1 MKIHI
6 VKQGD
11 TLFELSKKYNV
22 PLQKLI
28 EANPQLA
35 NPDRLNIG
43 DKVKIPA
50 VAVTIGGETGNVYKH
65 VVKQGDTLFKL
76 SKAWGLPLQALIA
89 ANPQLSD
96 PNKLKIGEVV
106 NIPSASGGSGGG
118 ASHENPGTVPGA
130 GGKKNTA
137 PIKKVPTDVKPEM
150 TAPKPV
156 KEEKPKTLPV
166 QEKPKEQPI
175 HVEPPKK
182 VPMEIKVEVE
192 QIKYETA
199 KFEPVKYEPVKYA
212 PMKGESLKGEALKG
226 EAMKGEPVAYNPYA
240 NMPMKG
246 EPAAINPYANM
257 PMKGE
262 PATFNPYAYGP
273 MKGEPVAQS
282 SLYPSSYP
290 NPPMPH
296 YAMEQPA
303 SVLPAMGYAPSPC
316 GCSGSTPYTYQPET
330 YHPFYQYPVAAEP
343 VFYDNVPYMQQP
355 ATLPAMDVNYPGISN
370 ANAPLPQAPDLG
382 GAYQEMKGSPVHGYS
397 PYNVSPQYVSPEA
410 YGNMAYPHSMGWQ
423 PGPGYVSPYGA
434 VMPGYQPAAYPYANH
449 APVMPGYNQAYAG
462 LANQAP
468 IANKPLKGEYVA
480 SENLKGNLKREPDH
494 QPAGKAKSQTK
505 KNVKISGG
513 PAASAKGNRGKS
525 GRDASGSR
533 NQTSRSTKASTRHNP
548 WINS

>member
-28 EANPQLA
+28 EANPQLV
-35 NPDRLNIG
+35 NPDQLSIG

-50 VAVTIGGETGNVYKH
+50 VAVPIGGETGNVYKH
-65 VVKQGDTLFKL
+65 VVKQGDTLYKL
-76 SKAWGLPLQALIA
+76 SKAWGLPLQALID
-89 ANPQLSD
+89 ANPQLND
-96 PNKLKIGEVV
+96 PNKLKIGEIV
-106 NIPSASGGSGGG
+106 NIPSASGGS
-118 ASHENPGTVPGA
+118 APSQENPGTNPGV

-156 KEEKPKTLPV
+156 KEEKPKPHPV
-166 QEKPKEQPI
+166 QEKPKEKPI

-199 KFEPVKYEPVKYA
+199 KLEPVKYA
-212 PMKGESLKGEALKG
+212 PMKGEALKGENLKGEAL
-226 EAMKGEPVAYNPYA
+226 KGEPVAYNPYA

-246 EPAAINPYANM
+246 EPAAINPYANT

-262 PATFNPYAYGP
+262 PTTFNPYAYGP

-282 SLYPSSYP
+282 SLYPSAYP

-296 YAMEQPA
+296 YAMEQQA
-303 SVLPAMGYAPSPC
+303 SLLPAMGYAPSPC
-316 GCSGSTPYTYQPET
+316 GCSGATPYSYQPEA

-343 VFYDNVPYMQQP
+343 VFYDNVPYTQQP
-355 ATLPAMDVNYPGISN
+355 TALTAMDVSYPGISN

-382 GAYQEMKGSPVHGYS
+382 GAYQEMKGAPAAGYS
-397 PYNVSPQYVSPEA
+397 PYSVSPQYVSPEA
-410 YGNMAYPHSMGWQ
+410 YGNMPYPHTMGWQ
-423 PGPGYVSPYGA
+423 PGPGYVSPYGS
-434 VMPGYQPAAYPYANH
+434 VMPGYHPYGNP
-449 APVMPGYNQAYAG
+449 APVMHGYNNAPYAG
-462 LANQAP
+462 MANQAP
-468 IANKPLKGEYVA
+468 IANKPLKGESVA
-480 SENLKGNLKREPDH
+480 SENMKGSFKREPDS
-494 QPAGKAKSQTK
+494 QPSGKAKTK
-505 KNVKISGG
+505 KNVKISGS
-513 PAASAKGNRGKS
+513 PASKGKRGKS
-525 GRDASGSR
+525 GGNTSGARSH
-533 NQTSRSTKASTRHNP
+533 TSRSTKASARHNP

>member
-28 EANPQLA
+28 EANPQLV
-35 NPDRLNIG
+35 NPDQLDIG

-50 VAVTIGGETGNVYKH
+50 EAVPIAGEPGNVYKH

-76 SKAWGLPLQALIA
+76 SKAWGMPLQSLIA

-96 PNKLKIGEVV
+96 PNKLKIGEIV
-106 NIPSASGGSGGG
+106 NIPSASGGSGGS
-118 ASHENPGTVPGA
+118 APHENPGTMPGA

-137 PIKKVPTDVKPEM
+137 PVKKVPTDVKPEM

-156 KEEKPKTLPV
+156 KEEKPKVPV

-212 PMKGESLKGEALKG
+212 PMKGESLKGENLKG
-226 EAMKGEPVAYNPYA
+226 EAMKGEPIAYHPYA

-246 EPAAINPYANM
+246 EPAAINPYANS

-273 MKGEPVAQS
+273 MKGESVAQS

-290 NPPMPH
+290 NPPMPY

-316 GCSGSTPYTYQPET
+316 GCSGSTPYSYQPET
-330 YHPFYQYPVAAEP
+330 YHPFYQHPIAAEP
-343 VFYDNVPYMQQP
+343 VFYDNVPYPQQP
-355 ATLPAMDVNYPGISN
+355 ASLTAMDVNYPGISN

-382 GAYQEMKGSPVHGYS
+382 GAYQEMKGAPGYN
-397 PYNVSPQYVSPEA
+397 PYSASPQYVSPEA
-410 YGNMAYPHSMGWQ
+410 YGNMPYPHTMGWQ
-423 PGPGYVSPYGA
+423 PGPGYVSPYGS
-434 VMPGYQPAAYPYANH
+434 VMPGYQPAAYPYANPN
-449 APVMPGYNQAYAG
+449 PVMHGYNNPPYAG
-462 LANQAP
+462 IANQAP
-468 IANKPLKGEYVA
+468 LANKPLKGENVA
-480 SENLKGNLKREPDH
+480 SENMKGDLKRESDY
-494 QPAGKAKSQTK
+494 QTSGKAKSK
-505 KNVKISGG
+505 KNVKISGS
-513 PAASAKGNRGKS
+513 PATKRERGKS
-525 GRDASGSR
+525 GGNTSR
-533 NQTSRSTKASTRHNP
+533 SRSQTSRSTKASTRHNP